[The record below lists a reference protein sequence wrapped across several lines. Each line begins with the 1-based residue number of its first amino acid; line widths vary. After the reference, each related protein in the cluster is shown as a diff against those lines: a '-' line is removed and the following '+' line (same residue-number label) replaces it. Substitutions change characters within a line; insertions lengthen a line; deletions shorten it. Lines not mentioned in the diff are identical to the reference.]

1 MTQIAKH
8 DYQFEKYT
16 GLDRFSSYWYQLRE
30 IMASRPTTVLEVG
43 VGESVVANYLKAMTK
58 VAYTSADFAEDLSPD
73 VVADV
78 RALPFA
84 DNSYDTV
91 CAFEVLEH
99 LPFEDFEKAVSE
111 LVRVSKKNILISLPH
126 FGPPIRLR
134 FKFPFLPEVSFAWKI
149 PYPKEHQWNGQHY
162 WEIGKKGYPPPR
174 IRAVLKKHGTLV
186 KEFIPFENQYHH
198 FFVLETSKLDSTL

>member
-8 DYQFEKYT
+8 EYTFEKYT
-16 GLDRFSSYWYQLRE
+16 GIDRFSSYWYQLRE
-30 IMASRPTTVLEVG
+30 IMAAKPQSLLEVG
-43 VGESVVANYLKAMTK
+43 VGEAVVANYLKAMTN

-84 DNSYDTV
+84 DNAYDLV

-99 LPFEDFEKAVSE
+99 LPFDDFEKAVSE
-111 LVRVSKKNILISLPH
+111 LVRVTKHRVIISLPH
-126 FGPPIRLR
+126 FGPPLLLR
-134 FKFPFLPEVSFAWKI
+134 FKLPFLPEVSLAWKI
-149 PYPKEHQWNGQHY
+149 PYPKTHVWNGQHY
-162 WEIGKKGYPPPR
+162 WEIGKKGYPVSR
-174 IRAVLKKHGTLV
+174 IRAAVKKHGILV

-198 FFVLETSKLDSTL
+198 FFVLSKGN